1 MTTNIFTAFLTP
13 PPRTGWKSVETGAF
27 SSHCYTA
34 WEPLNG
40 YKTSELLMASARTR
54 PSRRPSPSH
63 TKTGSR
69 SSTNKVQRKQP
80 QANKAVKPKQRLF
93 VEDASSLG
101 EAIQRAQT
109 IPEYLSIIDKFVWL
123 PCDDDLAS
131 HLRTQAIHHEKRR
144 RWGSQLIEGL
154 GNAALEMW
162 ESNPK
167 DMILQLAPGGSLR
180 KLWTDDRLL
189 RAISSVSLEFDKT
202 CKEGADKE
210 GIWVAAALKGL
221 HVLSSC
227 ISPVVSSEDDLDSWI
242 NLHRQVS
249 NLIQAADNL
258 LFDEMTLMK
267 DAIEVRWAVRG
278 LAARLQLA
286 NASIADSSA
295 VHDNVPKERFSFST
309 PKINTRTA
317 KLPFDVLPHCLP
329 WQMHNSLEYS
339 GYPTQH
345 LVSQLLE
352 AIPFNFDTLTTRTGA
367 AVIERRGTAWLA
379 EDGIGALAY
388 SGKLM
393 PPQQVPDNVCLA
405 MRDIE
410 RWCVNQGNLGSRL
423 VSTLSTK
430 DSVIELLWDDDTS
443 NNLPFLELGQLI
455 QNGETSLE
463 FFDCALCNHYPDGD
477 SACKFHTDPEHG
489 SHWHRTTAVVSGG
502 TSRKFAFRPIPDL
515 STWAEWDLIKTTQQS
530 KDDAACA
537 PAVAQLFPGDVVLM
551 TGDCNDLFHHAVY
564 AAPFDDC
571 AQNSRVS
578 LVLKR
583 ALDRGGGKKGHSL
596 KGEGRRARRNS

>member
-1 MTTNIFTAFLTP
+1 
-13 PPRTGWKSVETGAF
+13 
-27 SSHCYTA
+27 
-34 WEPLNG
+34 
-40 YKTSELLMASARTR
+40 
-54 PSRRPSPSH
+54 
-63 TKTGSR
+63 
-69 SSTNKVQRKQP
+69 
-80 QANKAVKPKQRLF
+80 
-93 VEDASSLG
+93 
-101 EAIQRAQT
+101 
-109 IPEYLSIIDKFVWL
+109 
-123 PCDDDLAS
+123 
-131 HLRTQAIHHEKRR
+131 
-144 RWGSQLIEGL
+144 
-154 GNAALEMW
+154 
-162 ESNPK
+162 
-167 DMILQLAPGGSLR
+167 
-180 KLWTDDRLL
+180 
-189 RAISSVSLEFDKT
+189 
-202 CKEGADKE
+202 
-210 GIWVAAALKGL
+210 
-221 HVLSSC
+221 
-227 ISPVVSSEDDLDSWI
+227 
-242 NLHRQVS
+242 
-249 NLIQAADNL
+249 
-258 LFDEMTLMK
+258 
-267 DAIEVRWAVRG
+267 

-286 NASIADSSA
+286 NASIADSSG
-295 VHDNVPKERFSFST
+295 VHDNVPKERFSFAT
-309 PKINTRTA
+309 PKINTRIS
-317 KLPFDVLPHCLP
+317 KLPFDILPHCLP